1 MIFTD
6 LTFSKDQW
14 SEETQSHWGWQTQ
27 YETPNG
33 YLCIVNSEFLK
44 TPLTECCG
52 LGQTY
57 TIVVLP
63 PNRSEVEDIVSK
75 DSGLNPS
82 QIEAKINE
90 VISF

>member
-1 MIFTD
+1 MVFTD
-6 LTFSKDQW
+6 LIFNKDQW
-14 SEETQSHWGWQTQ
+14 NEETQSHWGWQSQ

-33 YLCIVNSEFLK
+33 YLCIVNSEFSEIA
-44 TPLTECCG
+44 LTECCS
-52 LGQTY
+52 LEQTY

-75 DSGLNPS
+75 DSGLSSS
-82 QIEAKINE
+82 QIELKINE